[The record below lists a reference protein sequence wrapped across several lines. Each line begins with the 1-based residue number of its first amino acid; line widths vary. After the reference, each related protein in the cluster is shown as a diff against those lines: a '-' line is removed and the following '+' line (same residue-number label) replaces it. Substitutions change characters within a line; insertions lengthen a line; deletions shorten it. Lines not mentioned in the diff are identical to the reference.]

1 MKTKR
6 TTKSTANPKIRREA
20 AKRMSNA
27 EIWAQVKAERAN
39 TPNAC
44 REMLAQMLKEREAEK
59 AVAAAAAAAAT
70 AANPVT
76 SPVAND
82 SGHATTG
89 PNNAAWDSTDERAAR
104 TAAFVAKQESEHA
117 EAEARKAKD
126 KVDRLKKLEA
136 DASAARE
143 AATHC
148 VPCAP
153 TLGDVF
159 DSVVT
164 G

>member
-1 MKTKR
+1 MCVCVYVCVCMYGNPPGALGTGTLARHWGGSGEYKKMSSSAERRVCMKTKR
-6 TTKSTANPKIRREA
+6 TTKSNANPKIRREA

-89 PNNAAWDSTDERAAR
+89 PNNA
-104 TAAFVAKQESEHA
+104 
-117 EAEARKAKD
+117 
-126 KVDRLKKLEA
+126 
-136 DASAARE
+136 
-143 AATHC
+143 
-148 VPCAP
+148 
-153 TLGDVF
+153 G
-159 DSVVT
+159 
-164 G
+164 